1 MKLIFALLFV
11 TGAVLGG
18 YVLAHGELLLL
29 FQPFEFL
36 IIFGGAMGAMI
47 AANPPSVLKGIGSQ
61 FPRLL
66 SGKSY
71 SRQDFLDLLGLMYSL
86 FTKARREGLMALEA
100 DIEEPHASELF
111 ARFPSILH
119 NHHALDF
126 ICDYMRMM
134 VGGSMN
140 SLELES
146 LMDLELTTHHEE
158 ADQPGAAVRSMA
170 DALPAFGIVA
180 AVLGVVI
187 TMSAIS
193 EPPEVL
199 GHHIAAALVGTFLGI
214 LLSYGYVGPIG
225 AALAHSLRQ
234 EAKYMECIKVCI
246 LATLNGY
253 TPQVAVEFGRKV
265 IYSGVRP
272 SFIELD
278 EYIRQNK

>member
-18 YVLAHGELLLL
+18 YVLAHGELRLL

-47 AANPPSVLKGIGSQ
+47 AANPPVVLKGIVSQ
-61 FPRLL
+61 FPRIL
-66 SGKSY
+66 SGGSY
-71 SRQDFLDLLGLMYSL
+71 SRQDYLDLLGLMYSL

-100 DIEEPHASELF
+100 DIEEPHSSELF
-111 ARFPSILH
+111 ARFPSILG

-158 ADQPGAAVRSMA
+158 ADQPGAAVRNMA

-225 AALAHSLRQ
+225 TALAHSLRQ